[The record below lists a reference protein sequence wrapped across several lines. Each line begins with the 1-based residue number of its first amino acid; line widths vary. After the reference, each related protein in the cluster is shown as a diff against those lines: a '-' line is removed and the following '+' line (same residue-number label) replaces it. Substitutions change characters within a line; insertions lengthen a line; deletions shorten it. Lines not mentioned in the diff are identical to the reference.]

1 LEQERKKQA
10 ELEKQQQKQREIE
23 AEKEE
28 QRRKQLEQREAA
40 RREMERQRM
49 IEWENT
55 RKQDLTNQKMK
66 TQEEVHRL
74 KSKKKSLAIDMEQ
87 VNNKFNELNGV
98 VAETRKK
105 VVDVKA
111 EIDSMRLQRD
121 QKLGLLSSIKAQ
133 IKSLNDRQLYIEQEK
148 INLTQQLKNSST
160 TGIVMFYIEL

>member
-1 LEQERKKQA
+1 
-10 ELEKQQQKQREIE
+10 
-23 AEKEE
+23 
-28 QRRKQLEQREAA
+28 
-40 RREMERQRM
+40 MERQRM

-87 VNNKFNELNGV
+87 VNNKLNELNGV

-111 EIDSMRLQRD
+111 EIDSMRLERD

-133 IKSLNDRQLYIEQEK
+133 VKSLNDRQLYIEQEK

-160 TGIVMFYIEL
+160 TGIYIELYFIWIFIKTKLIAFIVYIFCYLISK

>member
-1 LEQERKKQA
+1 
-10 ELEKQQQKQREIE
+10 
-23 AEKEE
+23 
-28 QRRKQLEQREAA
+28 
-40 RREMERQRM
+40 MERQRM

-87 VNNKFNELNGV
+87 VNNKLNELNGV

-111 EIDSMRLQRD
+111 EIDSMRLERD

-133 IKSLNDRQLYIEQEK
+133 VKSLNDRQLYIEQEK

-160 TGIVMFYIEL
+160 TGIYIELYFIWIFIKTKLIVFIIYIFCYLISK

>member
-1 LEQERKKQA
+1 
-10 ELEKQQQKQREIE
+10 
-23 AEKEE
+23 
-28 QRRKQLEQREAA
+28 
-40 RREMERQRM
+40 M

-87 VNNKFNELNGV
+87 VNNKLNELNGV

-111 EIDSMRLQRD
+111 EIDSMRLERD

-133 IKSLNDRQLYIEQEK
+133 VKSLNDRQLYIEQEK

-160 TGIVMFYIEL
+160 TGIYIELYFIWIFIKTKLIVFIIYIFCYLISK